1 MDSRTLEITNRFQ
14 DSWEETQRIFD
25 LFDNGGFER
34 LKPVKKF
41 IAELKEQGENNHF
54 RIGTSLY
61 RLIFSRSVE
70 HGLRDDQKYILIDTI
85 AEKDYEVIFRDGFK
99 KYREYRISDLNDVR
113 LTKLL
118 KTLKNTVA
126 D

>member
-1 MDSRTLEITNRFQ
+1 MDSRTIEITNRFQ
-14 DSWEETQRIFD
+14 ESWEETQRIFD
-25 LFDNGGFER
+25 LFDDGGFKR

-41 IAELKEQGENNHF
+41 IAELKGKGENNHF

-70 HGLRDDQKYILIDTI
+70 HGLREDQKYILIDTI
-85 AEKDYEVIFRDGFK
+85 AENDYEVTFKDGFK

-113 LTKLL
+113 LAKLL